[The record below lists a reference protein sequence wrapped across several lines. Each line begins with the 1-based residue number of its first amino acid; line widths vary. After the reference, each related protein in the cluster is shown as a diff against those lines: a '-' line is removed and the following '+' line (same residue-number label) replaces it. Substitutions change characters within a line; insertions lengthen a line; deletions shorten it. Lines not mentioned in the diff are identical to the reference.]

1 MIFNKK
7 INDLQET
14 AFDIFIIISYF
25 LTFIYIVGISKNAD
39 NYLKDIDYYV
49 RIYICLFLIWRFHP
63 FSNTNTFTKLDKK
76 IAFSAGLFI
85 FSTTILSTYLI
96 DIQNEFKIF
105 FKM

>member
-25 LTFIYIVGISKNAD
+25 LTFIYIVGIYKNAD
-39 NYLKDIDYYV
+39 NYLKIIDYYV

-96 DIQNEFKIF
+96 DIQNEFKKF
-105 FKM
+105 F

>member
-1 MIFNKK
+1 MIFNK

-14 AFDIFIIISYF
+14 SFDIFIIFSYF
-25 LTFIYIVGISKNAD
+25 LTFIYIIGISKDAY

-76 IAFSAGLFI
+76 VAFSAGLFL

-96 DIQNEFKIF
+96 DIQNEFKKF
-105 FKM
+105 L